1 MKIKIKR
8 TNRDKRGRLM
18 DKGSKAKGVSQM
30 MLKKGATS
38 AL

>member
-8 TNRDKRGRLM
+8 TNKDKCGRVI
-18 DKGSKAKGVSQM
+18 DKGSKVKGVSQM

>member
-8 TNRDKRGRLM
+8 TNRDKCGKLM
-18 DKGSKAKGVSQM
+18 DKGNKVKGVSQM